1 MVKRVATALVAAALG
16 TATLATSPAYA
27 AHPTPTPSSHHPD
40 SGNKSHVP
48 DPRILSVDVS
58 PSTVVVGRHGSV
70 RVTATVRTKDV
81 QSVSIELRG
90 PSGRHGGD
98 HGRDW
103 LGKKGGQHG
112 KHDRARYDVAS
123 RSWTL
128 TSRDRSGQWKVH
140 VEAVG
145 VDGRRVTADRGFE
158 VKRDRWR
165 PRPPKGP
172 KATRIVD
179 FTAKPDQV
187 RRGREIT
194 LQGKLQVAQC
204 YSDWYYRDWNSHS
217 GVHNGNR
224 CEIGRASW
232 HDWNWLGYQD
242 IGVYFRPSGSHRWKY
257 VDTLKTNRDGGFST
271 RVRAYRSGTWAVK
284 FDGNGRLKGSE
295 ASDSVRV
302 GRW

>member
-1 MVKRVATALVAAALG
+1 MATALVAAALG

-40 SGNKSHVP
+40 SGDKSYVP

-70 RVTATVRTKDV
+70 KVTATVRTKDV

-103 LGKKGGQHG
+103 FGKKGGG

-123 RSWTL
+123 KSWTL
-128 TSRDRSGQWKVH
+128 TSRDKSGLWKVH

-145 VDGRRVTADRGFE
+145 VDGKRVSADRAFN
-158 VKRDRWR
+158 VKQDRWR
-165 PRPPKGP
+165 PQPPKGP
-172 KATRIVD
+172 KATKIVG
-179 FTAKPDQV
+179 FTAKPDPV
-187 RRGREIT
+187 RRGHKLT

-204 YSDWYYRDWNSHS
+204 YSDWYYRDWNRPT
-217 GVHNGNR
+217 GVYGGSRCHND
-224 CEIGRASW
+224 RAYW
-232 HDWNWLGYQD
+232 HDWNGLGYQN
-242 IGVYFRPSGSHRWKY
+242 IGVYFRPSGSHSWKH

-271 RVRAYRSGTWAVK
+271 RVRASQSGTWAVK
-284 FDGNGRLKGSE
+284 FDGNGQLKGSE

-302 GRW
+302 VRW